1 MATDFEGKKIVVIG
15 GTSGIGLKTAENVI
29 AEGGSA
35 VIVGRP
41 GRKLDDAVTSLSRSG
56 TASSIAA
63 DLTDWEQVVEAQKQ
77 LAENHADATLLVNAA
92 GLVRLKPFLDYEV
105 ADYDSYHDLNRATF
119 FLTQTIV
126 RGMIAGG
133 QGGAIVNVGAM
144 WAHQALAATPSSA
157 FSMAKAG
164 LHALTHNLAI
174 ELAGEGIR
182 VNAVAPAVTN
192 TPHFDWIPASPTC
205 TASAPPSGSSPG
217 SPRPPACWPPSA
229 CTRRIGGPRECRPTR
244 TRRVAGRPTNAAEPV
259 AAPRPLSSP
268 GLGNAAI
275 ADPLQSRPASA
286 GDEPTSRR
294 RFRDRASRRR
304 L

>member
-1 MATDFEGKKIVVIG
+1 VATDFEGKKIVVIG
-15 GTSGIGLKTAENVI
+15 GTSGIGLKTAEDVI
-29 AEGGSA
+29 ADGGSA

-41 GRKLDDAVTSLSRSG
+41 GQKLDDAVTSLSRSG
-56 TASSIAA
+56 TAWSIAA
-63 DLTDWEQVVEAQKQ
+63 DLTDWDQVVEAQQQ
-77 LAENHADATLLVNAA
+77 LAENHLDATLLVNAA

-192 TPHFDWIPASPTC
+192 TPHFDWIPADQREATLEQLSGLHPLGRVGTPQDVAAAITFLLSP
-205 TASAPPSGSSPG
+205 ASGWTTGA
-217 SPRPPACWPPSA
+217 
-229 CTRRIGGPRECRPTR
+229 ILNVDGG
-244 TRRVAGRPTNAAEPV
+244 VMAGRN
-259 AAPRPLSSP
+259 
-268 GLGNAAI
+268 
-275 ADPLQSRPASA
+275 
-286 GDEPTSRR
+286 
-294 RFRDRASRRR
+294 
-304 L
+304 